1 MTRDGR
7 EALRFLRANLGF
19 ACIVTLTLG
28 LGIGVNTTIFSVLH
42 GVLLR
47 PLQYADPD
55 RLVVLWESNRQLGQ
69 EKAEVSGATYL
80 DWRERTRAFAGI
92 GAYRYRGFAL
102 TGAGQAERVASVDVS
117 PALFR
122 VLGVPPL
129 AGRVFTE
136 DEERPGHERL
146 AVLSYGAWRRRFN
159 SDRRVIGTSILLDG
173 QSHEI
178 IGVMPADFQFPA
190 GDPAVEI
197 WSPLTLD
204 LRALPSRPH
213 RMYKAVGRLAT
224 GATLEQARAEM
235 DHIASEI
242 AREHPDSN
250 AGWGVALVPA
260 HEQIVGDIGRTLWV
274 LFGAVVLVLFIA
286 CANIA
291 NLLLARSTRASRD
304 FAIRAAFGA
313 SRWALVRRSLVE
325 SGVLAL
331 SGGAIGLVLAWWGIA
346 ALRPLIPTTVPRADG
361 IGLEPTVVIFTAVM
375 AIGSGLVF
383 GLVPALRAMRPNLL
397 DALQESGRATTT
409 SRRAR
414 WLSNVMVVAEVALAL
429 VLAIGAGLLLRS
441 FVRLASTDPGFRTT
455 GVVALHVALP
465 DTRYAGG
472 VAKRR
477 FFGDL
482 LDRLQAVP
490 GFDAVGAVSAL
501 PMSPLGVQ
509 FEIPFTIEGLDAT
522 SPSERPRARYRGVM
536 PGYFD
541 VMAIPLR
548 AGRVFDHFDGRDEG
562 PRVAIVNETLAKR
575 HFGGASPIDRKV
587 KMPMAGDLTIV
598 GVVGDIKHDG
608 LQSMAAP
615 EVFVPYDRLALSE
628 MQVVIL
634 SDLSV
639 GDVTSA
645 ARSALSGIDPALPIA
660 KVSAIEDLV
669 SSSIA
674 QPRFN
679 MMLIIGLAL
688 SAAVLA
694 AVGVYGLVTY
704 AVTRRTV
711 EIGLRTALGADPART
726 FRLVVGSALRLVI
739 VGVAVGLVGAV
750 ALSRS
755 IESLLFGVAPLDPQT
770 YVAAGLSLVAVG
782 LAAASLPAARAA
794 RIDPVRALRLE

>member
-1 MTRDGR
+1 M
-7 EALRFLRANLGF
+7 
-19 ACIVTLTLG
+19 
-28 LGIGVNTTIFSVLH
+28 
-42 GVLLR
+42 
-47 PLQYADPD
+47 D
-55 RLVVLWESNRQLGQ
+55 R
-69 EKAEVSGATYL
+69 
-80 DWRERTRAFAGI
+80 
-92 GAYRYRGFAL
+92 
-102 TGAGQAERVASVDVS
+102 
-117 PALFR
+117 
-122 VLGVPPL
+122 
-129 AGRVFTE
+129 
-136 DEERPGHERL
+136 
-146 AVLSYGAWRRRFN
+146 
-159 SDRRVIGTSILLDG
+159 
-173 QSHEI
+173 
-178 IGVMPADFQFPA
+178 
-190 GDPAVEI
+190 
-197 WSPLTLD
+197 
-204 LRALPSRPH
+204 
-213 RMYKAVGRLAT
+213 
-224 GATLEQARAEM
+224 
-235 DHIASEI
+235 IASDI

-260 HEQIVGDIGRTLWV
+260 HEQIVGNIGRTLWV

-291 NLLLARSTRASRD
+291 NLLLARSAHASRD

-361 IGLEPTVVIFTAVM
+361 LGLNPAVVAFTAVM
-375 AIGSGLVF
+375 AIGSGLIF
-383 GLVPALRAMRPNLL
+383 GLVPALRAMHPNLL
-397 DALQESGRATTT
+397 AALQETSRAATT

-429 VLAIGAGLLLRS
+429 VLAIGAGLLLRT
-441 FVRLASTDPGFRTT
+441 FVHLTSIDPGFRTS

-465 DTRYAGG
+465 DARYAGG
-472 VAKRR
+472 APKRR
-477 FFGDL
+477 FFADL
-482 LDRLQAVP
+482 LDRLRAVP

-509 FEIPFTIEGLDAT
+509 FEIPFTIDGLEAT

-548 AGRVFDHFDGRDEG
+548 AGRVFDRFDGRDEG

-575 HFGGASPIDRKV
+575 YFGSASPIDRQV

-628 MQVVIL
+628 MQIVVL
-634 SDLSV
+634 SNLSV

-688 SAAVLA
+688 SAAALA

-711 EIGLRTALGADPART
+711 EIGLRTALGANPART
-726 FRLVVGSALRLVI
+726 FRLVVGSALRLVV
-739 VGVAVGLVGAV
+739 VGVAAGLAGAV

-755 IESLLFGVAPLDPQT
+755 IESLLFGVTSLDPQT
-770 YVAAGLSLVAVG
+770 YVVAALGLVAVG
-782 LAAASLPAARAA
+782 LAAACLPAARAS
-794 RIDPVRALRLE
+794 RIDPVRALRQE